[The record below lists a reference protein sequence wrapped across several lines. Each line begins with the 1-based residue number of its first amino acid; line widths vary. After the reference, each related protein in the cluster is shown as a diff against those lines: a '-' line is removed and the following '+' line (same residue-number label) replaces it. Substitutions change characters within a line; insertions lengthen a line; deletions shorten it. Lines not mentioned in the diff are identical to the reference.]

1 MRIFQLFVATGVFL
15 AAVGAASVPARAE
28 EGTRFAIVNLQKIIV
43 ESKKGQKAKKE
54 YDQELVKRKNALQKL
69 QDEVQS
75 LQQELESQGTLLSED
90 MAEQKR
96 EEVRRKIKDA
106 QRRAADY
113 DEEIKRLD
121 KRLTDNILDDV
132 RAVVKDY
139 AQKNNLQI
147 VLEGTSVM
155 TLYVDEG
162 LDITKKVMDLYDS
175 KPAKK

>member
-1 MRIFQLFVATGVFL
+1 M
-15 AAVGAASVPARAE
+15 
-28 EGTRFAIVNLQKIIV
+28 
-43 ESKKGQKAKKE
+43 
-54 YDQELVKRKNALQKL
+54 KL
-69 QDEVQS
+69 QEEVQS
-75 LQQELESQGTLLSED
+75 LQQELESQSTLLSED

-155 TLYVDEG
+155 ALYVDEG